1 VELKKLVSLYIPI
14 SLVKNLQTRFICT
27 KEFFMTF
34 FLLRGVRF
42 FKAQFGIFVK
52 FLPVV
57 LIAACGGGGGGDGTS
72 VGGNNSTLLA
82 TQIAEVQPDSETDTS
97 SVFVQLG
104 SPNAPTSGAQIATE
118 ALRAEIQN
126 QFLVDLEAAT
136 TKPKVILGISTSA
149 PCDATGFAQQ
159 LENAHKFNTDT
170 TVRLDL
176 TACQLNLLKSMP
188 NVKGVFPDFTLDH
201 QAAPS
206 PSAFNYLNSAIDAS
220 FNGTSSRQINT
231 SNTGSGS
238 PKVADGNGVVIALL
252 DTGVED
258 RHPALGS
265 AKVLP
270 GACFSTA
277 SNGGTSF
284 CSSGNTVIE
293 PSQNTD
299 PTKRVAR
306 SCADATNSGNPVW
319 SSKQLGINAGCEHG
333 TAMAS
338 AAVMGATAASS
349 GTVNT
354 SMKGGIAPQAKILP
368 VQVFNKSGNA
378 ISASSGDLLAALE
391 WVASEAQRRKISNL
405 SPIVAINMSLGGGS
419 FSQNCDNDYVGGL
432 FKSVFAKLRI
442 LGTLPIVAAGNSGN
456 KSAISFPACAS
467 NAVSV
472 AATQLD
478 GNSLASYSNFSNQVK
493 LLAIGGESNPNAQ
506 YALPSLCSDG
516 NNFDCWNT
524 MAGTSPATALASGGV
539 AALTSLKP
547 DAALT
552 DIETALT
559 SAVDGGT
566 SKSVALY
573 GTTKPTLRLTS
584 SGYRLIGLAEPNA
597 NSSTPAPSPTPSPP
611 TPSPTQPVTATQGKV
626 CFYTNTNYQGKA
638 NCALFNYGGSNQWYK
653 LATRIGSVKIEPI
666 NGSTPASSAITVTY
680 FHYAFDYKASIG
692 FNTGSGG
699 VSKSIDLPNTSA
711 LGFWDRGIPLIYGV
725 NIIVK

>member
-1 VELKKLVSLYIPI
+1 MELKKLVSFYIPI
-14 SLVKNLQTRFICT
+14 SLVKKLQIRFICT

-34 FLLRGVRF
+34 FLMRGVRL
-42 FKAQFGIFVK
+42 FKARFGIFVK
-52 FLPVV
+52 FLPLV

-104 SPNAPTSGAQIATE
+104 SPNAPSSGAQIATE

-126 QFLVDLEAAT
+126 QFLADLEAAT

-176 TACQLNLLKSMP
+176 TACQLNLLKSLP

-206 PSAFNYLNSAIDAS
+206 PIAFNYLNSAIDAS

-238 PKVADGNGVVIALL
+238 PKAADGNGVVIALL

-265 AKVLP
+265 NRVLP

-277 SNGGTSF
+277 SNGGASF

-293 PSQNTD
+293 NFQNTD

-319 SSKQLGINAGCEHG
+319 SSKQLGISAGCEHG

-349 GTVNT
+349 GTANT
-354 SMKGGIAPQAKILP
+354 SVKGGIAPQAKILP

-391 WVASEAQRRKISNL
+391 WVASETQRRKNNGL
-405 SPIVAINMSLGGGS
+405 PPIAAVNMSLGGGS
-419 FSQNCDNDYVGGL
+419 YPQNCDNDYVGGL
-432 FKSVFAKLRI
+432 FNSVFGKLRS
-442 LGTLPIVAAGNSGN
+442 LGALPIVAAGNSGN

-478 GNSLASYSNFSNQVK
+478 GISLASYSNFSNQVK
-493 LLAIGGESNPNAQ
+493 LLAIGGESNSSAQ

-524 MAGTSPATALASGGV
+524 MAGTSPATALVSGGV

-547 DAALT
+547 DAALNE
-552 DIETALT
+552 IETALT
-559 SAVDGGT
+559 SAVGGGT
-566 SKSVALY
+566 SKPIVLN
-573 GTTKPTLRLTS
+573 GIPKPTLRLTS
-584 SGYRLIGLAEPNA
+584 SGYRLIGLAEPPISS
-597 NSSTPAPSPTPSPP
+597 SSTPTPPSPP
-611 TPSPTQPVTATQGKV
+611 PSPPVTATQGKV
-626 CFYTNTNYQGKA
+626 CFYTNTNYQGNA
-638 NCALFNYGGSNQWYK
+638 NCALFTYGDWNKWYK
-653 LATRIGSVKIEPI
+653 LATRTGSVKVEPI
-666 NGSTPASSAITVTY
+666 NGSAPASSVKITY
-680 FHYAFDYKASIG
+680 FHYAFEYKTANE
-692 FNTGSGG
+692 FNISTGG
-699 VSKSIDLPNTSA
+699 VTKSTDLPNTSS
-711 LGFWDRGIPLIYGV
+711 LGFWERGIPLIYGV
-725 NIIVK
+725 HVQSP